1 MSFATASSSAPGP
14 SRFRPA
20 PFAYNGRAA
29 AALLP
34 CLAIAAATGGS
45 MVAATLLVGAMVT
58 YLMDALQYREGA
70 FTSAWATL
78 AIATGTFLF
87 ALTESDAPV
96 PLVLGTA
103 AAMGLAALLAGMWAS
118 LQFRWIQIQYPAVAL
133 AVWHVLGL
141 AALVPPSDAPYY
153 LAASLS
159 LLFLYL
165 GRPLP
170 SSFLDARRSAAAAPV
185 AMGGGRQGEAIVA
198 PGLPGSGSVQSP
210 QDGTCAAAV
219 ITLLP
224 VGLYIG
230 THWVVSTHSLHLYS
244 AALLA
249 SLPLL
254 YLCLL
259 PEGTWWLLPRRP
271 RAAAFL
277 RKAALGLS
285 LLVALVAFEGRVVF
299 HSFGQ
304 YIKLQ
309 APWDWVAVTFALFG
323 SASVALLHQL
333 GAVGTVVDVTLV
345 GSFLLIC
352 TTAGALAAGVPFNW
366 LPTPLVGA
374 CGLAL
379 YYDSRS
385 LREYAVFAVGSFLT
399 GVWFVSHHFGFLDI
413 MLGPSLHLHDLCKLV
428 MAALVPAL
436 LVPGLVFAGAS
447 PGAVGALLMLQA
459 SLLCVMEEVLHSAG
473 FEDGVGE
480 VMYPGYLV
488 LLTSLL
494 GIVAARRLHPAGHI
508 TRTASWV
515 LHSLHGAKLSMLLLP
530 EAALVL
536 PTVLLILAVTAPAFL
551 QGGSSSPA
559 DSDPSDP
566 PAPAS
571 RPSRS
576 SGSGSRSRG
585 EVEQPPAWQG
595 WTHAASIVAAVG
607 LARFALFDLVQWVL
621 SARPSEGLLLGVL
634 LCALAAG
641 LAPFVRQC
649 YPTDAAALRTLATL
663 AVAGVLLLLLQPP
676 LPLRGGARCPRLP
689 LALCPRLWD
698 EHHVPMRGVEDMG
711 AWGTGLSRR
720 EHWPRWLLVG
730 VAMAGTP
737 LASGPSAL
745 SRSRPAR
752 LLASLLAGATLGGY
766 VALEI
771 VPDQSLLQACVLLTS
786 VLVACLV
793 ALLQLPQEVSP
804 PLAARLARGLP
815 TPEHSAMTRLFPDSK
830 MQVDSDIFYSTRA
843 ALMGLFGGHA
853 LLMAF
858 ALKLRVG
865 AALRQAHSGGL
876 AKDSSSVLSDR
887 RARGRTP
894 PDPEMDL
901 MYGLVPPQLYAR
913 FGSMLQM
920 EGVAG
925 VHMQRLSQE
934 GLAWVPLVG
943 NVATFTAFALLL
955 ALNGHLTGATPE
967 AIFMLAP
974 LLLLLSQDPVILPM
988 LGEQQRYFPSGLAL
1002 VAYLTL
1008 TAVMQASPIPRL
1020 CFSAQARVFGVAF
1033 GGGMQGPM
1041 TGAAVVSHPLLF
1053 IARNT
1058 LLLALTAPSLY
1069 LLLHYLWTVKVRN
1082 GAALLLCMPL
1092 SILPLA
1098 LSDAPSARALAL
1110 VALSASLLIFFSM
1123 KHVRHL
1129 AQGLL

>member
-1 MSFATASSSAPGP
+1 MSTLRHSNLP
-14 SRFRPA
+14 SR
-20 PFAYNGRAA
+20 
-29 AALLP
+29 
-34 CLAIAAATGGS
+34 
-45 MVAATLLVGAMVT
+45 
-58 YLMDALQYREGA
+58 
-70 FTSAWATL
+70 TSAAQ
-78 AIATGTFLF
+78 AF
-87 ALTESDAPV
+87 AAVLT
-96 PLVLGTA
+96 
-103 AAMGLAALLAGMWAS
+103 GMWAS

-133 AVWHVLGL
+133 GFERAVLTASLPVAAVFHVLGPGC
-141 AALVPPSDAPYY
+141 A
-153 LAASLS
+153 
-159 LLFLYL
+159 
-165 GRPLP
+165 G
-170 SSFLDARRSAAAAPV
+170 ARQLQHQWRG
-185 AMGGGRQGEAIVA
+185 GGGRQRETIVV

-259 PEGTWWLLPRRP
+259 PKGTWWLFPRRP
-271 RAAAFL
+271 RAAAFF
-277 RKAALGLS
+277 RKVALGLS

-309 APWDWVAVTFALFG
+309 PPWDWIAVTFALFG

-352 TTAGALAAGVPFNW
+352 TTAGALAAGIPFNW
-366 LPTPLVGA
+366 LPAPLVGA

-804 PLAARLARGLP
+804 PLAARLARG
-815 TPEHSAMTRLFPDSK
+815 HSAMTRLFPDSK

-925 VHMQRLSQE
+925 GQTDTPS
-934 GLAWVPLVG
+934 GSGVPLVG
-943 NVATFTAFALLL
+943 NAATFMAFALLL

-974 LLLLLSQDPVILPM
+974 LLLLLSQDPLILPM

-1002 VAYLTL
+1002 VVYLTL
-1008 TAVMQASPIPRL
+1008 TAIMQ
-1020 CFSAQARVFGVAF
+1020 VFGVAF
-1033 GGGMQGPM
+1033 GGGMHGSM
-1041 TGAAVVSHPLLF
+1041 TGVAVVSHPLLF

-1058 LLLALTAPSLY
+1058 LLLALTSPSLY
-1069 LLLHYLWTVKVRN
+1069 LLLHYLWTFKVRN